1 MSADLRAELRD
12 LRKKHPDYRSV
23 SKMSVKD
30 VAMAVGKLRNH
41 LESTPSVAND
51 GGKAKKPMKGVVE
64 SVKEAKKAE
73 FPVAPDGDHAP
84 PKSAKKVSKAEKAPV
99 AVKPEAKAE
108 APVVKA
114 GRPAK
119 GSDEAKAK
127 MASIR
132 NKKGKKADK

>member
-1 MSADLRAELRD
+1 MSDLRAELRE
-12 LRKKHPDYRSV
+12 LRKSHPDYRSV

-51 GGKAKKPMKGVVE
+51 GGKAKKPMKGAVKNI
-64 SVKEAKKAE
+64 KEAKKEE
-73 FPVAPDGDHAP
+73 FPVEPAGDHEA
-84 PKSAKKVSKAEKAPV
+84 PKSAKKVPKKEKAPV
-99 AVKPEAKAE
+99 AAKAEAKAE

-119 GSDEAKAK
+119 GSDESKAK
-127 MASIR
+127 MAAIR
-132 NKKGKKADK
+132 AKKKKSEK